1 MNMLKTKQYR
11 YPLVKSYFGGIK
23 YKRQKMIF
31 PPLLPASTKQTGKDI
46 LIVKTDSIGD
56 YVLMRNFFKWIK
68 QTKKYRDANIT
79 LILSS
84 AMKDIA
90 EYLDSDII
98 DTFLYV
104 PHPFWRLSSAQ
115 QNQAFFKLFSKGLK
129 HRYDSILFPSF
140 NVSSFMNLNAM
151 ILSEIQASE
160 TIARVGDL
168 SISNPDH
175 MRFLSLFNQVVFNAD
190 GKNTFE
196 FFNNKNFFE
205 TASGETMPLPLHTI
219 SLPKEQKSP
228 YVVINPCAQD
238 AFRMWHVQNYATV
251 INTLIHHYR
260 VPVYLIGTQS
270 DKNTCDQLNALCDNR
285 CHLMIG
291 KSFKDIILLMNN
303 ATLFIGND
311 SACFHIAA
319 ALKTPAICISAG
331 MSYGRFVHYPPSSLY
346 RIVFHPDIQR
356 LLEQFM
362 QDKKNENQF
371 CPIFGAI
378 NSVSVNRVMD
388 AIYQLE
394 VFHE

>member
-1 MNMLKTKQYR
+1 MLRTKQYR

-115 QNQAFFKLFSKGLK
+115 QSQAFFKLFSKGLK

-140 NVSSFMNLNAM
+140 NVGSFMNLNAM

-160 TIARVGDL
+160 TIASVGDL
-168 SISNPDH
+168 DINNPEH
-175 MRFLSLFNQVVFNAD
+175 MRFLSLFNHVVFHSN

-205 TASGETMPLPLHTI
+205 TAIGETMPLPLHTI

-291 KSFKDIILLMNN
+291 KSFKDIISLMNN

-378 NSVSVNRVMD
+378 NSVSVNHVMD
-388 AIYQLE
+388 VIHQLG
-394 VFHE
+394 VFHD